1 MVDIT
6 KQKQNG
12 DRLASIV
19 IVRLFSFLPS
29 AGTY

>member
-6 KQKQNG
+6 KQNKNG
-12 DRLASIV
+12 DRLVSIV